1 MDSIVEENGNNSNN
15 IETLSDVSI
24 SQASSNTPNST
35 TTTTVLTTGSN
46 VVQFM
51 PTHNIQPQSVIQA
64 NQSSVIQ
71 TAAANIQPVT
81 MSKGGVLYVGKPNTV
96 IHTASG
102 NTVQIKHEPNTQIMD
117 SNSEESLTDDDS
129 PRRQREFTRRP
140 SYHKILNDI
149 SGPDIAAGTTLQIQ
163 ESGGIPTIASTG
175 GTTGTLIQ
183 LTQETAPAFYLP
195 NNSVLAED
203 QTRKREIRL
212 QKNREAARECR
223 RKKKEYIKC
232 LENRV
237 AVLEN
242 QNKALIE
249 ELKSLKELYCQTKNE

>member
-149 SGPDIAAGTTLQIQ
+149 SGPDIAD
-163 ESGGIPTIASTG
+163 
-175 GTTGTLIQ
+175 
-183 LTQETAPAFYLP
+183 
-195 NNSVLAED
+195 NSVLAED